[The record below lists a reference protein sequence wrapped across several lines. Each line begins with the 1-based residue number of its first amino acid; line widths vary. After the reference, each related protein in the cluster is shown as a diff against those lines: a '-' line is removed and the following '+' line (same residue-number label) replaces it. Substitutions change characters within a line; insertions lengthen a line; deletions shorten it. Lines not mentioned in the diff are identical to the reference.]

1 MHGADIMGRVPHR
14 LHEDR
19 RRRRRRRGRARPARP
34 DPRRLR
40 TIRRRRRRR
49 IRSRQGGG
57 YDATGAADTIAT
69 GVGIRSRQGQSRQP
83 PPPRDQPPPP
93 PESAY
98 GYAGPVVEAG
108 AGARGVC
115 NDFLRGACKWG
126 DRCRYSHVGGSA
138 PPQPSDR
145 RDDGPKVELGGDW
158 TCDGCGNSNFSWR
171 KTCKKCNAP
180 KSQAL
185 KDAEKAATG
194 GWLTAGLSDTSNRIF
209 VKGFDPEKVN
219 EDDLKELF
227 GGIGIIAR
235 VRQRHGF
242 PDQWP
247 HAVKI
252 YKDESGK
259 PKDEAVIKYDDP
271 MAAQSAPG
279 FYDGFELKGSKL
291 SVSIATSKE
300 RPEDEGGG
308 GGGGRGGG
316 IRRPRGRGPRRG
328 VPRWRRRGGDSGRHR
343 GGGGGGGYG
352 GGAGATGAGAGAT
365 AAVGTAADTGE
376 AAGEG
381 TTGTGPTELLRI

>member
-1 MHGADIMGRVPHR
+1 M
-14 LHEDR
+14 
-19 RRRRRRRGRARPARP
+19 
-34 DPRRLR
+34 
-40 TIRRRRRRR
+40 
-49 IRSRQGGG
+49 
-57 YDATGAADTIAT
+57 
-69 GVGIRSRQGQSRQP
+69 
-83 PPPRDQPPPP
+83 
-93 PESAY
+93 
-98 GYAGPVVEAG
+98 
-108 AGARGVC
+108 C

-138 PPQPSDR
+138 PAAPPPRDR

-279 FYDGFELKGSKL
+279 F
-291 SVSIATSKE
+291 
-300 RPEDEGGG
+300 
-308 GGGGRGGG
+308 
-316 IRRPRGRGPRRG
+316 
-328 VPRWRRRGGDSGRHR
+328 
-343 GGGGGGGYG
+343 
-352 GGAGATGAGAGAT
+352 
-365 AAVGTAADTGE
+365 
-376 AAGEG
+376 
-381 TTGTGPTELLRI
+381 TTGSS